1 MKRLKFNISNFGGG
15 IFQTPISSFPP
26 PHPSIPPAPPLYSS
40 SPTLF
45 DKEKPIYANNEHSP
59 PPPLCFDFLS
69 KQLSRGL
76 FVNYDIYKKKLYH
89 PYNYFKI
96 KSICFGF
103 QLEISLFVFLAVK
116 LEISKF

>member
-1 MKRLKFNISNFGGG
+1 LAGG
-15 IFQTPISSFPP
+15 FSKLPFPLSPP
-26 PHPSIPPAPPLYSS
+26 PHPSIPPAPPFLIKKNQFMQTTNT
-40 SPTLF
+40 P
-45 DKEKPIYANNEHSP
+45 P